1 MSVFV
6 TVTVFLLVLVVTT
19 HRVVGRA
26 WARVLDSGVEA
37 QLSPSSDFFDAG
49 GHSLLLAKLTSVLAE
64 ETGVT
69 LSIPDIIES
78 PTLDGMARLVEEE
91 SVGAAA
97 LAIQPTVVPGLKAV
111 VSSVDGEDPIVLQN
125 GSDGVK
131 RITATAPADAA
142 RAREPRALPFADLAA
157 EARRLDPTI
166 YPAGTRKIG

>member
-1 MSVFV
+1 MES
-6 TVTVFLLVLVVTT
+6 
-19 HRVVGRA
+19 
-26 WARVLDSGVEA
+26 

-64 ETGVT
+64 EAGVT

-78 PTLDGMARLVEEE
+78 PTLEGMAKLVEEE
-91 SVGAAA
+91 LGGAAA
-97 LAIQPTVVPGLKAV
+97 LAIQPSIVPGLKAV
-111 VSSVDGEDPIVLQN
+111 VPSVDGEDPIVLQN

-131 RITATAPADAA
+131 CITTSVPAHAGAAEEA
-142 RAREPRALPFADLAA
+142 RAAPVADLAA